1 MTSSYTTVIR
11 ISGFIEYPLQLKL
24 SRRRSTSTSEEEPDI
39 DEADEERLQHTEL
52 YYIVKLVTNE
62 LSHHLIKMGFLMTV
76 SFGHALFAPQTN
88 KFIITSM
95 VCLVLVRVSK

>member
-52 YYIVKLVTNE
+52 YYIDGV
-62 LSHHLIKMGFLMTV
+62 
-76 SFGHALFAPQTN
+76 HAICVGYL
-88 KFIITSM
+88 
-95 VCLVLVRVSK
+95 